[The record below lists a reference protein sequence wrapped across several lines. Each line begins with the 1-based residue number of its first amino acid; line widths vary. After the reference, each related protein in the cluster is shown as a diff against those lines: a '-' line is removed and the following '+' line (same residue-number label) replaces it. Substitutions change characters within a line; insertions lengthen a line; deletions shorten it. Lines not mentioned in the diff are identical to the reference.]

1 MIKRIQKKI
10 TYMLILTMFVCLLL
24 TEQTY
29 AAQNSCSISIPLEV
43 ALSGVKPKS
52 EVAFKVVIETVEA
65 GNPMPAQTEV
75 TIKNSGTAMIGPL
88 VYTVPGDYG
97 YKIYQKPSD
106 AEKITVDDTIYT
118 LTVRVVRND
127 ADELEAEI
135 WVVNGELHD
144 KAEAIKFTNVSKE
157 LPAKPNVPP
166 KKGNIKTG
174 DTTNAEFYVLALLA
188 SVAAMFLVGTSR
200 KRER

>member
-1 MIKRIQKKI
+1 MIKKI
-10 TYMLILTMFVCLLL
+10 TYILMLMIVAFLLPA
-24 TEQTY
+24 EQTY
-29 AAQNSCSISIPLEV
+29 AAKNSCSMSIPLEV

-75 TIKNSGTAMIGPL
+75 IIKNSGTAKIGPL
-88 VYTVPGDYG
+88 IYTAPGDYE
-97 YKIYQKPSD
+97 YKIYQKPND
-106 AEKITVDDTIYT
+106 VEKITVDDTIYT

-174 DTTNAEFYVLALLA
+174 DTTNAEFYMLALLV